1 MLADELLIGIITGIL
16 SGLLGIGGSGVMV
29 VLAVSF
35 IGVTQHLAQAAAMA
49 ASIPIALV
57 GAVNLHRKKLV
68 NYQVAFFLAIGV
80 VLGGILGAYIANLV
94 SGAILKKI
102 FSIVFGCIS
111 IQMFWTARKKDDV
124 DASS

>member
-1 MLADELLIGIITGIL
+1 MR
-16 SGLLGIGGSGVMV
+16 V

-35 IGVTQHLAQAAAMA
+35 AGATQHFAQAAAMA

-68 NYQVAFFLAIGV
+68 NVQVAFLLAIGV
-80 VLGGILGAYIANLV
+80 VAGALLGAYIANMV

-102 FSIVFGCIS
+102 FSVFFGLMS
-111 IQMFWTARKKDDV
+111 IQMFWTARKNN
-124 DASS
+124 SC